1 MSEAVEIN
9 DFNNLI
15 EEIQHI
21 GDNLNELRLLIR
33 NMLDQSSGKESL
45 YQVSSIRALLQIR
58 TVIKIIIYWSDE

>member
-58 TVIKIIIYWSDE
+58 TVIKIIIY